1 MRRLF
6 AASLMFTAF
15 FFAATAPLHAQQQPA
30 LGSLAGSEVTFK
42 LKGVDG
48 KIYDVAKMRGE
59 VVILSFGATWC
70 QPCAVELAA
79 LEDLKREYSGKPVR
93 FLWASVEEENKVSNA
108 VLRNYAKSLK
118 LSIPVLR
125 DSEQRAYSQFS
136 TRVRIPMLIFFD
148 RAGKF
153 VAPPH
158 VGMSTPEKYKERV
171 RRTLDPLLEA
181 QAKRTD
187 AAESR
192 SATGF

>member
-1 MRRLF
+1 MRRLL
-6 AASLMFTAF
+6 AVSLIFTGF
-15 FFAATAPLHAQQQPA
+15 FFAASAHLHAQQQQA
-30 LGSLAGSEVTFK
+30 LDSPTGGEITFK

-48 KIYDVAKMRGE
+48 KTYDVTKMSGE

-93 FLWASVEEENKVSNA
+93 FLWASIEEENKVSNA

-118 LSIPVLR
+118 LSISVLR
-125 DSEQRAYSQFS
+125 DPEQRAFSQFS
-136 TRVRIPMLIFFD
+136 TRIRIPMLVFFD
-148 RAGKF
+148 KAGRF

-171 RRTLDPLLEA
+171 RRTLDPLLESQVKNA
-181 QAKRTD
+181 D
-187 AAESR
+187 AAASR
-192 SATGF
+192 